1 MLRSLVGS
9 EMCIRDR
16 DKTGILVVIISSTD
30 CLNKKLCI
38 KSLQFDR
45 ALIYM
50 EVVPKNMAK
59 ETVSKMWEMCTV
71 PRYKPPPKTKK
82 YFVIPKS
89 KSSKK
94 KSNK

>member
-1 MLRSLVGS
+1 MLELPLFVETLV
-9 EMCIRDR
+9 DR
-16 DKTGILVVIISSTD
+16 HMLLFRQIKNYVINPYHVT
-30 CLNKKLCI
+30 
-38 KSLQFDR
+38 R
-45 ALIYM
+45 ALLHIAFKYM

-59 ETVSKMWEMCTV
+59 ETVSKMWVMCTV
-71 PRYKPPPKTKK
+71 PRYKPAPKTKK

>member
-1 MLRSLVGS
+1 
-9 EMCIRDR
+9 
-16 DKTGILVVIISSTD
+16 
-30 CLNKKLCI
+30 
-38 KSLQFDR
+38 
-45 ALIYM
+45 M
-50 EVVPKNMAK
+50 EVKVNVVPKNMAK